1 MELVPGFEAKTALQF
16 EIRVFGTMHY
26 KLWEV
31 GALLHCKFRGIENTN
46 SGVFL
51 HCKLC
56 EFVLLKPFCQFCES
70 VSH

>member
-26 KLWEV
+26 KLWKV

-46 SGVFL
+46 SL
-51 HCKLC
+51 SLSA
-56 EFVLLKPFCQFCES
+56 LLAVQS
-70 VSH
+70 WSGATL